1 MEKRNIE
8 DFDKKAKQYTEL
20 LKDLDTEI
28 LDSVKLLTYLMG
40 IKLKKQ
46 KQYDFFLCKEVWVHK
61 LIYGDNI
68 IFLAEE
74 DFEKLKKLNIE
85 CITID

>member
-1 MEKRNIE
+1 MKN
-8 DFDKKAKQYTEL
+8 EL
-20 LKDLDTEI
+20 LIKVLEEGLDLLKSI
-28 LDSVKLLTYLMG
+28 IG

-61 LIYGDNI
+61 LIIGQTVV
-68 IFLAEE
+68 FVSEE
-74 DFEKLKKLNIE
+74 DFIKLQNLKLE

>member
-1 MEKRNIE
+1 MSDKIELFEK
-8 DFDKKAKQYTEL
+8 
-20 LKDLDTEI
+20 
-28 LDSVKLLTYLMG
+28 LDSELTKSLKLFSSLIS

-61 LIYGDNI
+61 LIIGDTI
-68 IFLAEE
+68 IFVTEE
-74 DFEKLKKLNIE
+74 NFEQLKILGFE

>member
-1 MEKRNIE
+1 MSDNIE
-8 DFDKKAKQYTEL
+8 LFEK
-20 LKDLDTEI
+20 
-28 LDSVKLLTYLMG
+28 LDSELTKSLKLFSSLIS

-61 LIYGDNI
+61 LIIGDTI
-68 IFLAEE
+68 IFVKEE
-74 DFEKLKKLNIE
+74 DFEQLKILGFE